1 MPSVFEATAG
11 TALGV
16 SSDQTGS
23 VTQATSKATG
33 VTLSKVAGVITMDD
47 AALAAAAEVSF
58 AVTNTKCTASDVV
71 IVNHASG
78 GTAGA
83 YLVQANTIAAGSFA
97 ITVTNVSGGSLFA
110 FKRKKEQEAAKAVAS
125 VQPKTKRKR
134 KPKLKNGDN
143 NNSDSR

>member
-58 AVTNTKCTASDVV
+58 AVTNTNVLQVMLLLLIMQA
-71 IVNHASG
+71 
-78 GTAGA
+78 
-83 YLVQANTIAAGSFA
+83 LVQQAHI
-97 ITVTNVSGGSLFA
+97 
-110 FKRKKEQEAAKAVAS
+110 
-125 VQPKTKRKR
+125 
-134 KPKLKNGDN
+134 
-143 NNSDSR
+143 